1 VVEARYWAGDA
12 PEPGPRPV
20 DVRGLGTRRLQLRRV
35 GAPRH
40 RVRDR
45 RRTLTGDLVGA
56 GGDGGG
62 RAREFLRGWEE
73 FRAEPDEYREVDD
86 ERVLVLVAAAGRG
99 KTSGLDLEQM
109 RTAYPSSRG
118 GASLIQVR
126 DGKVTKV
133 VLYTT
138 ATVSSPTS
146 GSPRRTTR
154 GSRRV
159 ARERRSGAP
168 GRRGLAA

>member
-1 VVEARYWAGDA
+1 MRQNLALVRSMYAAWARGDFSSVAWAHPDI
-12 PEPGPRPV
+12 EFV
-20 DVRGLGTRRLQLRRV
+20 I
-35 GAPRH
+35 
-40 RVRDR
+40 
-45 RRTLTGDLVGA
+45 
-56 GGDGGG
+56 GDGPSPGTWSG
-62 RAREFLRGWEE
+62 LAGMAEGEREFLRGWEE

-146 GSPRRTTR
+146 GSPRRTTS

-168 GRRGLAA
+168 GRRGLA